1 MSVEHIFLHTT
12 SDGRPFIVL
21 DEWVQTL
28 PANEQTEFYAAE
40 KRQHKYRQDKIDD
53 GSLIIKVN
61 IADGKHIPNSYVW
74 RDEES
79 EAIGKLND
87 PIWEAYND
95 RYIFENKIV
104 STIKRK
110 ET

>member
-1 MSVEHIFLHTT
+1 MPVEHIFLHTT
-12 SDGRPFIVL
+12 SDGRPVIVL
-21 DEWVQTL
+21 DEWVKTL

-61 IADGKHIPNSYVW
+61 IADGIHLASSYVW
-74 RDEES
+74 RDEEA
-79 EAIGKLND
+79 EAIGKPGD

-104 STIKRK
+104 STIEQRVI
-110 ET
+110 